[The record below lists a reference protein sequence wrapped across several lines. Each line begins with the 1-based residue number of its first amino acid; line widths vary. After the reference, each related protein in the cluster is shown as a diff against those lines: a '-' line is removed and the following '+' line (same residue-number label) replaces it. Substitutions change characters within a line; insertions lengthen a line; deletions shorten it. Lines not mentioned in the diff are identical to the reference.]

1 MVASVI
7 FCASL
12 VFIPAPMLFFP
23 LSITLPV
30 AALAA
35 GMEAAWGYPAP
46 LLNMIGHPVM
56 WIGALIDRLEHVLNR
71 MDTSERTRRLLGFV
85 ALALIIT
92 IPVTLTA
99 GLLGVGYTL
108 LPAPVMLLV
117 QAGLAS
123 TLVAQRS
130 LWVHVQAVGTALR
143 HNGLSAGRKAVSM
156 IVGRD
161 TSALDEAAVVRAAL
175 ESLAENFSDG
185 IVAPLFWTALFGLPG
200 AVFYKCVNTADSMI
214 GHLNPRYRAFGM
226 AAAKL
231 DDLINLPASRLAALC
246 LMLAAPRQQW
256 PHIWRTIKRDAP
268 HHRSPNAGW
277 PEAAMAAA
285 LNTLLAGPR
294 SYGGKM
300 TKDPWIG
307 SGTSGAGVADLER
320 GLRLYRRACGVL
332 IAGLLCAALGGMI
345 GA

>member
-1 MVASVI
+1 
-7 FCASL
+7 
-12 VFIPAPMLFFP
+12 MLFFP

-35 GMEAAWGYPAP
+35 GMEALWGYPTP
-46 LLNMIGHPVM
+46 LLNVIGHPVM
-56 WIGALIDRLEHVLNR
+56 WVGALIDRLERALNR
-71 MDTSERTRRLLGFV
+71 ADTPERTRRLLGFV
-85 ALALIIT
+85 ALALIIA
-92 IPVTLTA
+92 IPVTLTSL
-99 GLLGVGYTL
+99 LLGVGYTL

-117 QAGLAS
+117 QAALAS
-123 TLVAQRS
+123 TLVAQHS
-130 LWVHVQAVGTALR
+130 LWQHVRAVATALR
-143 HNGLSAGRKAVSM
+143 HNGLTGGRKAVSM

-161 TSALDEAAVVRAAL
+161 TTMLDEAGIVRAAL

-200 AVFYKCVNTADSMI
+200 AVFYKSVNTADSMI
-214 GHLNPRYRAFGM
+214 GHLNQRYGAFGM
-226 AAAKL
+226 ASAKL

-246 LMLAAPRQQW
+246 LMLASPRQQW

-268 HHRSPNAGW
+268 RHRSPNAGW

-294 SYGGKM
+294 SYGGKL

-307 SGTSGAGVADLER
+307 SGTSGATVTDLDR
-320 GLRLYRRACGVL
+320 GLHLYRRACGLL
-332 IAGLLCAALGGMI
+332 IAGLLCVALGGMI
-345 GA
+345 AG

>member
-1 MVASVI
+1 
-7 FCASL
+7 
-12 VFIPAPMLFFP
+12 MLFFP

-35 GMEAAWGYPAP
+35 GMEALWGYPAP
-46 LLNMIGHPVM
+46 LLNVIGHPVM
-56 WIGALIDRLEHVLNR
+56 WVGALIDRLEHALNR
-71 MDTSERTRRLLGFV
+71 ADTPERTRRLLGFV

-92 IPVTLTA
+92 IPVTLTSL
-99 GLLGVGYTL
+99 LLGVGYTL

-117 QAGLAS
+117 QAALAS

-130 LWVHVQAVGTALR
+130 LWQHVRAVATALR
-143 HNGLSAGRKAVSM
+143 HNGLTEGRKAVSM

-161 TSALDEAAVVRAAL
+161 TTTLDEAGIVRAAL

-200 AVFYKCVNTADSMI
+200 AVFYKSVNTADSMI
-214 GHLNPRYRAFGM
+214 GHLNQRYGAFGM
-226 AAAKL
+226 ASAKL

-246 LMLAAPRQQW
+246 LMLASPRQQW

-268 HHRSPNAGW
+268 RHRSPNAGW

-285 LNTLLAGPR
+285 LNTLLAG
-294 SYGGKM
+294 
-300 TKDPWIG
+300 
-307 SGTSGAGVADLER
+307 
-320 GLRLYRRACGVL
+320 
-332 IAGLLCAALGGMI
+332 
-345 GA
+345 

>member
-1 MVASVI
+1 
-7 FCASL
+7 
-12 VFIPAPMLFFP
+12 MLFFP
-23 LSITLPV
+23 LFITLPV

-35 GMEAAWGYPAP
+35 GMEALWGYPP
-46 LLNMIGHPVM
+46 LLLNTIGHPVM
-56 WIGALIDRLEHVLNR
+56 WIGALIDRLDSVLNR
-71 MDTSERTRRLLGFV
+71 ADTSERTRRLLGFV
-85 ALALIIT
+85 ALALIIA
-92 IPVTLTA
+92 IPIALTSC
-99 GLLGVGYTL
+99 LLGVGYTL

-130 LWVHVQAVGTALR
+130 LWVHVRAVGAALR
-143 HNGLSAGRKAVSM
+143 HNGLPGGRKAVSM

-161 TSALDEAAVVRAAL
+161 TTALDEAGIVRAAL

-214 GHLNPRYRAFGM
+214 GHLNPRYKAFGM
-226 AAAKL
+226 ASARL

-246 LMLAAPRQQW
+246 LMLAAPRRLW

-268 HHRSPNAGW
+268 RHRSPNAGW
-277 PEAAMAAA
+277 PESAMAAA

-294 SYGGKM
+294 SYGGEL
-300 TKDPWIG
+300 TTDPWIG
-307 SGTSGAGVADLER
+307 SGTSGATVADLDR
-320 GLRLYRRACGVL
+320 GLRLYRRACGLL
-332 IAGLLCAALGGMI
+332 IAGLLCTALACMI
-345 GA
+345 GI